1 MDDHFDL
8 GTVLLVILFTLLALL
23 MWMLGYIAF
32 YTFVTQPKERELCK
46 NHTIVSSYSRKE
58 TDVNVVPIS
67 SFSSNGTITTS
78 TLVLPDDNIFHYIKL
93 DDGTEWKISSDD
105 VNELPPIGSKSN
117 TYCEYANKVK

>member
-1 MDDHFDL
+1 MDDYFNL
-8 GTVLLVILFTLLALL
+8 ENTLLVILFALLAFLI
-23 MWMLGYIAF
+23 WMLGFIIF
-32 YTFVTQPKERELCK
+32 HTFVTQPKERESCK
-46 NHTIVSSYSRKE
+46 NHTIVSSYSKKE
-58 TDVNVVPIS
+58 TDVDVVPMS

-117 TYCEYANKVK
+117 TYCKYANKIK